1 MAAPFL
7 LFLKILENM
16 QAAINYPWAK
26 ELEKTVVNSLT
37 TTFGL
42 DFLLFKDKVGGD
54 VDTIQNVRKNIY
66 ATDASRQKYEQRGD
80 YDSTAYH
87 SHKNFIETGRRE
99 KAAHQSGN
107 LHDAYRNQSMGLN
120 EKRDLDHV
128 IAAKEIH
135 DDRGRV
141 LAGLDGAELAN
152 QSSNLQST
160 HFSINRS
167 KKATCCDDFL
177 NELPGKI
184 EIYENN
190 LKKDQER
197 LAALPRVTPEQIHKV
212 NELEAKIRKDKNK
225 IDALK
230 SVDAE
235 EMRKKDEEARDKY
248 DSEINRKYYGGSKF
262 VVSAASAA
270 GISGLKMGTRQ
281 MLGLIMAEIWFELRD
296 QIPEIL
302 ENLKQKFSFD
312 KFIEHIK
319 NTLQGIWHRVQKRF
333 NDFLMAFKEGAFA
346 GVMSSVTT
354 TIFNIFATT
363 QKMAIKIIR
372 EIWGQLVKAF
382 KLIFFNPD
390 QLGFVDLCRA
400 VVGILSAA
408 AGVAV
413 GSLVHAQLVP
423 ILSFPFGAELAAF
436 AGALVTGLIT
446 LGFTYFLLHSEMA
459 KKMWDF
465 AESIMPHAGTVKKYQ
480 AINAELDRYLTEL
493 TRIEFNLDPEELAV
507 FSRDLA
513 SCTDEMQRG
522 LVIKEEITRRGIEL
536 PYEIGNPASTR
547 KWLASLVK

>member
-1 MAAPFL
+1 MQTAA
-7 LFLKILENM
+7 
-16 QAAINYPWAK
+16 NYPWAQ
-26 ELEKTVVNSLT
+26 ELEKTLINSLT

-54 VDTIQNVRKNIY
+54 VDTIHNARKNIY
-66 ATDASRQKYEQRGD
+66 ATDASQQQYEQRGD
-80 YDSTAYH
+80 YESKDYH

-99 KAAHQSGN
+99 KTAHQSGN
-107 LHDAYRNQSMGLN
+107 LHDAYRNQSVGLN

-135 DDRGRV
+135 DDHGRV
-141 LAGLDGAELAN
+141 LAGLDGSELAN

-160 HFSINRS
+160 HASINRS
-167 KKATCCDDFL
+167 KKASCCDNFL

-197 LAALPRVTPEQIHKV
+197 LENLPRDTPERRHKADK
-212 NELEAKIRKDKNK
+212 LESDIRKEKIK

-230 SVDAE
+230 SIDAE
-235 EMRKKDEEARDKY
+235 EMRKKDTEARNQY
-248 DSEINRKYYGGSKF
+248 NSEVNKKYYGSSKF
-262 VVSAASAA
+262 MVSTASAA
-270 GISGLKMGTRQ
+270 GISGFKMGTRQ
-281 MLGLIMAEIWFELRD
+281 MLGLIMAEIWFELRT
-296 QIPEIL
+296 QIPKIL

-312 KFIEHIK
+312 KFIEHVN
-319 NTLQGIWHRVQKRF
+319 NTLQGIWHRVKKRF
-333 NDFLMAFKEGAFA
+333 NDFLTAFKD
-346 GVMSSVTT
+346 GVFSGVVSSITT

-372 EIWGQLVKAF
+372 EIWAQLVKAF

-390 QLGFVDLCRA
+390 KLEFIDLCRA

-423 ILSFPFGAELAAF
+423 MLSFPFGAELAAF
-436 AGALVTGLIT
+436 AGALVTGLVT
-446 LGFTYFLLHSEMA
+446 LGLTYVLLHSEMA
-459 KKMWDF
+459 QKMWDF
-465 AESIMPHAGTVKKYQ
+465 AESIVPHADTVKKYQ

-507 FSRDLA
+507 FSRDLV
-513 SCTDEMQRG
+513 SCTDEVQRG
-522 LVIKEEITRRGIEL
+522 LVIKEEITQRGIEL